1 MEPSAMSLTSWI
13 AFTLAYAIMAATPGP
28 VILLVVS
35 YALTQGRRTAL
46 AVVAGTA
53 LGDATC
59 LLAALGGLGAL
70 LAASAVAFTMVKLA
84 GCAYL
89 VFLGVRL
96 WRAPPSVD
104 AELAGAPPRAGGRIF
119 LHAYLTTVFNPKS
132 VLFFMMFVPQFLN
145 PRAPLGGQ
153 LGLMLPS
160 VLVVGLAVDG
170 CYSLF
175 GARFRRFIRTRR
187 AGRAVNRFAG
197 GVLVGEGVLAAA
209 WRGIVM

>member
-1 MEPSAMSLTSWI
+1 MSLTRWI
-13 AFTLAYAIMAATPGP
+13 AFTLAYAVMAATPGP

-35 YALTQGRRTAL
+35 YALAQGRRTAL

-59 LLAALGGLGAL
+59 LVAALYGLGAL
-70 LAASAVAFTMVKLA
+70 LSASSTAFTLVKLA

-96 WRAPPSVD
+96 WRSPPAVETEATDFAPRPC
-104 AELAGAPPRAGGRIF
+104 ARIF

-132 VLFFMMFVPQFLN
+132 VLFFMMFVPQFLD
-145 PRAPLGGQ
+145 PRASLGGQ
-153 LGLMLPS
+153 LAVMLPS
-160 VLVVGLAVDG
+160 VLVLGLTVDG

-175 GARFRRFIRTRR
+175 AARFRRFIRTRR
-187 AGRAVNRFAG
+187 AGRAVNRLAG

-209 WRGIVM
+209 WRGII

>member
-1 MEPSAMSLTSWI
+1 MTLTSWI
-13 AFTLAYAIMAATPGP
+13 AFTITYLIMAATPGP

-35 YALTQGRRTAL
+35 YALAQGRRAAL

-59 LLAALGGLGAL
+59 LAAALCGLGAL
-70 LAASAVAFTMVKLA
+70 LAASATAFGVIKLI

-89 VFLGVRL
+89 VFLGIRL
-96 WRAPPSVD
+96 WRAPPSV
-104 AELAGAPPRAGGRIF
+104 ETGIAPVSPCSRPRSRRRIF

-145 PRAPLGGQ
+145 PHASLTAQ
-153 LGLMLPS
+153 LALMLPS
-160 VLVVGLAVDG
+160 VLVVGFAVDG
-170 CYSLF
+170 CYSLC
-175 GARFRRFIRTRR
+175 GARFRRLIRTRR
-187 AGRAVNRFAG
+187 AGRAVNRLAG

-209 WRGIVM
+209 WRGIAF